1 MASIQPG
8 SSSHSETLRSTLGTP
23 WKFLTPT
30 DDLHAIVTQSTKSL
44 LDPLAT
50 SVVHGQSLRRQINK
64 KRKISDD
71 ESSYPNLQL
80 KSLYIEGFT
89 PHQIWEQATRIL
101 EAAAGEVDR
110 DISSLVNDSY
120 ESSDDDHDPSVPA
133 DSVLEEEEESDAA
146 SHESDDM
153 LYDEELAENDGLE
166 LDDEDEE
173 EEISSL
179 EEEGLEDEDPEAS
192 EEDPGTFVEDRF
204 GLNDGFFSIDDFN
217 KQSEFLERQD
227 AKGEAEDEDD
237 SDEEVNWHSNP
248 LDKNNIPPQNEDAG
262 ADSED
267 EEGPTFGNV
276 DLYAPSD
283 DDNDDDEAQEMNAGA
298 PDWVDTSDIK
308 YADFFAPPPRKASS
322 KKFRALPKTQPE
334 TEIQQGDVDRA
345 MADVRRDL
353 FDEESEIED
362 DEPGVQKEGPQST
375 HEKQRAQIADEI
387 RRLEAASVA
396 KKEWMLTG
404 EARAPERPVN
414 SLIEEDLDF
423 ERVGKPVPVVTNETT
438 EDIEELVKRR
448 ILAKEFDEVIR
459 RRPGAI
465 ESKTSRSRFEL
476 EDTKPQQSLA
486 ELYEADHLKATDPNY
501 SDAKDKKLLRDH
513 AEITNLWK
521 EISSQLDTLSN
532 WHYKPKAP
540 QASINVVADAPT
552 IMMEE
557 ARPAAGALGESS
569 LAPQEIYAPGDDGK
583 NAGEVVL
590 KTGASVAKDEMSRE
604 EKARA
609 RRQQKKNKRGEN
621 DNKSKKGTATQ
632 LVSDLKKGGVKM
644 VNKEGK
650 VTEMD
655 GGKVETSAKNSA
667 DTLKL

>member
-1 MASIQPG
+1 MTEGRVEARASLPG
-8 SSSHSETLRSTLGTP
+8 NALPDILEAP
-23 WKFLTPT
+23 WNFLTPT
-30 DDLHAIVTQSTKSL
+30 HDLHTIVADSTKRI
-44 LDPLAT
+44 LDPLAA
-50 SVVHGQSLRRQINK
+50 SVVHDQSLRRQINK
-64 KRKISDD
+64 KRRRTADGL
-71 ESSYPNLQL
+71 ESSNPHLQL
-80 KSLYIEGFT
+80 KSIYVDGFT

-110 DISSLVNDSY
+110 DVSLIAMDSY
-120 ESSDDDHDPSVPA
+120 EPSNGKDDISEYT
-133 DSVLEEEEESDAA
+133 DSVLEESDGLLDESD
-146 SHESDDM
+146 SVSDDEEPAEVDHSEQDESEDLSDIGM
-153 LYDEELAENDGLE
+153 DDEEKE
-166 LDDEDEE
+166 
-173 EEISSL
+173 SK
-179 EEEGLEDEDPEAS
+179 AS
-192 EEDPGTFVEDRF
+192 EEETGVFIEDRF

-227 AKGEAEDEDD
+227 AKGEAEDDGD
-237 SDEEVNWHSNP
+237 SDEEVNWHANP
-248 LDKNNIPPQNEDAG
+248 LEKNTLSQHKPVELVTDGDDA
-262 ADSED
+262 DD
-267 EEGPTFGNV
+267 GPTFGNA

-283 DDNDDDEAQEMNAGA
+283 DESLEGDVDT

-322 KKFRALPKTQPE
+322 KKHRALPKTQPAK
-334 TEIQQGDVDRA
+334 EIHDEDIERA

-353 FDEESEIED
+353 FDDESDVED
-362 DEPGVQKEGPQST
+362 DEAAAENEGPQST
-375 HEKQRAQIADEI
+375 HERRRAQIADEI

-404 EARAPERPVN
+404 EARAVERPVN

-448 ILAKEFDEVIR
+448 ILAKEFDEVAR

-465 ESKTSRSRFEL
+465 DTKPSRGNRFEL

-486 ELYEADHLKATDPNY
+486 ELYEADHLKATDPSY
-501 SDAKDKKLLRDH
+501 SDSKDRKLMRDH
-513 AEITNLWK
+513 AEVTSLWK

-532 WHYKPKAP
+532 WHYKPQAP
-540 QASINVVADAPT
+540 QASINVVTDAPT
-552 IMMEE
+552 VMMEE
-557 ARPAAGALGESS
+557 ARPTAGHLGESA

-583 NAGEVVL
+583 KAGELVL
-590 KTGASVAKDEMSRE
+590 KTGASLSKDEMSRE

-609 RRQQKKNKRGEN
+609 RRQQKKAK
-621 DNKSKKGTATQ
+621 KSASASTHKAGAASQ
-632 LVSDLKKGGVKM
+632 LVSDLKKGGVKI
-644 VNKEGK
+644 VNREGQ

-655 GGKVETSAKNSA
+655 GGKVGTSAKNSA